1 MPDTRTSRGPHP
13 KDRECFTEEK
23 LPQLRAAVA
32 DLSWLL
38 TRGYSDKAALK
49 IVGDRYSLRDRQ
61 RKALQRC
68 AASEQSL
75 ARRREHEVGVDELR
89 GQTVVVDGYNVLLS
103 IEAALCDGVLLL
115 ARDGTIRDLAAMS
128 GHYRRVHATR
138 PAIELLADFFEA
150 SGCDEIV
157 WYLDRPVS
165 NSGRL
170 KKLIEQTVDGRNPP
184 WRVELI
190 TQADNTLAESP
201 HVVATADS
209 GILDRCRR
217 WVNLARLVIE
227 RSVPDAW
234 IVDLSE

>member
-13 KDRECFTEEK
+13 KDRDCFTDET
-23 LPQLRAAVA
+23 LPVLRAAVA

-38 TRGYSDKAALK
+38 TRGYSGKTSLK
-49 IVGDRYSLRDRQ
+49 IVGDRHSLRDRQ

-68 AASEQSL
+68 AAADQNC
-75 ARRREHEVGVDELR
+75 ARRREHEVTADQLH
-89 GQTVVVDGYNVLLS
+89 GQTVAVDGYNVLLS

-115 ARDGTIRDLAAMS
+115 ARDGTFRDLAAMS

-138 PAIELLADFFEA
+138 PAVGLLADFFAETGTDHVA
-150 SGCDEIV
+150 

-170 KKLIEQTVDGRNPP
+170 KKLIGETVAGRKPP
-184 WRVELI
+184 WQVELI
-190 TQADNTLAESP
+190 TQADKTLAESP

-209 GILDRCRR
+209 AILDRCDR
-217 WVNLARLVIE
+217 WINLARLVIE
-227 RSVPDAW
+227 RSVPEAW
-234 IVDLSE
+234 IIDLSG

>member
-1 MPDTRTSRGPHP
+1 MPDTRTTRGPHP
-13 KDRECFTEEK
+13 KDRDCFTDET
-23 LPQLRAAVA
+23 LPVLRSAVA

-38 TRGYSDKAALK
+38 TRGYSNKASLK
-49 IVGDRYSLRDRQ
+49 IVGDRHSLRDRQ

-68 AASEQSL
+68 AAADQSC
-75 ARRREHEVGVDELR
+75 ARRREHQVTADQLR
-89 GQTVVVDGYNVLLS
+89 GQTVAVDGYNVLLS

-115 ARDGTIRDLAAMS
+115 ARDGTFRDLAAMS

-138 PAIELLADFFEA
+138 PAVELLADFFAET
-150 SGCDEIV
+150 GTEHVV

-170 KKLIEQTVDGRNPP
+170 KKLIEVTVAGHNPP
-184 WRVELI
+184 WQVELI
-190 TQADNTLAESP
+190 NQTDKTLAESP

-209 GILDRCRR
+209 AILDRCDR
-217 WVNLARLVIE
+217 WINLARLVIE

-234 IVDLSE
+234 ILDLRG